1 MAMSW
6 LQGIAAMRKIDTNTI
21 IFLSLGDLLVTV
33 VAFFTAVQARYWLP
47 FGVQLTWDEVAQPWS
62 VYLLLALIWGVTF
75 TLVQVYDARQ
85 TQRAWGEAQ
94 VITWAVGFACLVF
107 AGVLYLTFREVP
119 RRLFFYFVVTD
130 LALLL
135 GLRMA
140 LRATLRFAGRQ
151 EQTPRRVLIVGAG
164 RLAQQVATGVRAQS
178 GAGLTMVGCV
188 DDDVDGLHPGNPVSP
203 LLGAVRDAPNLVRA
217 QAIDEVI
224 FALPLR
230 AHGTIEWLVLALQD
244 YPVRVRVVPDYL
256 DLAMSRATV
265 EDFNGLPLVG
275 LRDPAI
281 DGFDRSIKR
290 CFDLIVSS
298 LLLLVAWPVMLLVA
312 LAIKLDSAGPALF
325 VQERVGENGR
335 PFRMYKFRSMIVG
348 AEQMNSAVISRGRN
362 GEVVHKTP
370 NDPRV
375 TRVGR
380 FIRRT
385 SLDELPQLF
394 NVLRGEM
401 SLVGPRPELPWLVE
415 NYELWQRRRFAV
427 PPGITGWW
435 QINGRSDRL
444 MHMHT
449 EDDLYY
455 IQNYSPLLDLRILW
469 RTIGVVLRGRG
480 AY

>member
-1 MAMSW
+1 
-6 LQGIAAMRKIDTNTI
+6 MRKLDTNTI
-21 IFLSLGDLLVTV
+21 IFLSISDLLVTLI
-33 VAFFTAVQARYWLP
+33 AFFTAVQARYWLP
-47 FGVQLTWDEVAQPWS
+47 FGVQLTSAEVTQPWPI
-62 VYLLLALIWGVTF
+62 YLLLALIWGVTF
-75 TLVQVYDARQ
+75 TLAQVYDARHNE
-85 TQRAWGEAQ
+85 RAWGEAQ
-94 VITWAVGFACLVF
+94 LITWAVGVACLVF

-119 RRLFFYFVVTD
+119 RRLFFYFVVSD

-135 GLRMA
+135 GLRVA

-151 EQTPRRVLIVGAG
+151 ERTPRRILIVGAG

-178 GAGLTMVGCV
+178 AAGLSLVGCV
-188 DDDVDGLHPGNPVSP
+188 DDEVSALPADNPAGP
-203 LLGAVRDAPNLVRA
+203 WLGTVRDAPGLVRTNA
-217 QAIDEVI
+217 VDEVI

-230 AHGTIEWLVLALQD
+230 AHGAIEWLVLALKD

-256 DLAMSRATV
+256 DLVMSRATV

-281 DGFDRSIKR
+281 DGFDRIVKR
-290 CFDLIVSS
+290 WFDLIVS
-298 LLLLVAWPVMLLVA
+298 LLILLVTWPVMLLVA
-312 LAIKLDSAGPALF
+312 LAIRLDSPGPAVF
-325 VQERVGENGR
+325 MQERIGENGR
-335 PFRMYKFRSMIVG
+335 PFRMYKFRSMVVG
-348 AEQMNSAVISRGRN
+348 ADRMSTAVTTRLGN
-362 GEVVHKTP
+362 GVIVHKTP
-370 NDPRV
+370 DDPRV

-415 NYELWQRRRFAV
+415 NYEIWQRQRFAV

-435 QINGRSDRL
+435 QINGRGDRL

-455 IQNYSPLLDLRILW
+455 IQNYSPLLDLQILW
-469 RTIGVVLRGRG
+469 RTIGVVVRGRG
-480 AY
+480 AF